1 MDGAWKIAVSG
12 VVTTPPSAC
21 RGKARLSG
29 ALQRASLVPGRVGVA
44 RFLQNIT
51 LNWTAAE
58 GECAHCRRREQGC
71 ERGREEEARGPHA
84 SVRPVR
90 SSSWAATVLGKRVS
104 HRKRGRAPPENKYAQ
119 ESGVKTEKL
128 ERVPIKLF
136 ETPRFVHRGL
146 SGNEISSATGG
157 QAFSGKGQRVSVF
170 SFAVGKETHVAPS
183 EKRKGSSESRSF
195 ARRCV
200 VFPGKG
206 FHGWI
211 VSLVKCGRVFLGL
224 LVFKCP
230 GGF

>member
-1 MDGAWKIAVSG
+1 MRTVADGNGGVNEGGKRRPGGHTGRRVRSG
-12 VVTTPPSAC
+12 
-21 RGKARLSG
+21 
-29 ALQRASLVPGRVGVA
+29 RA
-44 RFLQNIT
+44 
-51 LNWTAAE
+51 
-58 GECAHCRRREQGC
+58 
-71 ERGREEEARGPHA
+71 RGRRQSSGRGSPIA
-84 SVRPVR
+84 N
-90 SSSWAATVLGKRVS
+90 AAGP
-104 HRKRGRAPPENKYAQ
+104 PPENKYAQ
-119 ESGVKTEKL
+119 ESGVETEKL
-128 ERVPIKLF
+128 ERVAIKLF

-183 EKRKGSSESRSF
+183 EKRKGSSESWSF